1 MELILSLF
9 HHHSFFYLN
18 RKIIAFSYSDAETVN
33 NEWNNIDL
41 MYSKTLILNYF
52 LSLQL
57 EGTNEREKELIQ
69 EVSDLQWR

>member
-1 MELILSLF
+1 MLSL
-9 HHHSFFYLN
+9 
-18 RKIIAFSYSDAETVN
+18 ISDAETVN